1 MNMCSMSDTTIRT
14 KKGDWAL
21 AVLMTAPDSP
31 EALAFLAEVRACA
44 PPDVKGLPHEKLV
57 AYMILG
63 LSQLAQKGGA
73 S

>member
-1 MNMCSMSDTTIRT
+1 MSELPPRT

-21 AVLMTAPDSP
+21 TILTTAPDGP
-31 EALAFLAEVRACA
+31 EALAFLAEVRAVA
-44 PPDVKGLPHEKLV
+44 PPDIKVLSNEKLV

-63 LSQLAQKGGA
+63 LTGLPGKDGA